1 MLNREASNPAILG
14 GSAVPPEPAI
24 EQLSYIVYAAP
35 DCGFVG
41 TVLRQYP
48 VPTAVILGSPAST
61 LVLYN

>member
-14 GSAVPPEPAI
+14 GSAVPP